1 MPIPQLRLVDERA
14 PAHGASSDPVRQ
26 VFEHWVFMLGR
37 SPARCKLGATRRPV
51 IAAALT
57 LYEVDALLLAVDG
70 LAADPLEGCSER
82 MREAMRELE
91 WLFAKESRIE
101 YYEERGMALRRRAEH
116 RDAIS
121 AERTVPAAPVDQEA
135 MQRCREHLRALA
147 AELRGAS

>member
-14 PAHGASSDPVRQ
+14 PAHGETSDPVRQ
-26 VFEHWVFMLGR
+26 VFEHWVWMLGR
-37 SPARCKLGATRRPV
+37 SPARCKLGSTRRPV

-57 LYEVDALLLAVDG
+57 LYETEALLLAVEG

-101 YYEERGMALRRRAEH
+101 YYEERGMALRRRAER
-116 RDAIS
+116 RDAMVT
-121 AERTVPAAPVDQEA
+121 ERQKSEAPVDPEA
-135 MQRCREHLRALA
+135 VRLCRERLRALA
-147 AELRGAS
+147 AELRGAA